1 MHCGMGAEVEVIQDG
16 GERQTEDRACGR
28 KALNEVFNRKFF
40 VSVFFYIETNV
51 VLKLSV
57 YSVHSLKVAELQ
69 TAVDKVSYEF
79 RQGGGL

>member
-1 MHCGMGAEVEVIQDG
+1 MKFLIEYSSFPFVYTKTYVE
-16 GERQTEDRACGR
+16 
-28 KALNEVFNRKFF
+28 
-40 VSVFFYIETNV
+40 
-51 VLKLSV
+51 LKLSV